1 MYFIKNY
8 KKGVEDSRI
17 KTDMVKEVEL
27 VFNTSNTSTKLS
39 NCAQRYEIKKKKAN
53 YMERTQPVVVCSVC
67 GEPGAGSS
75 PFSAA

>member
-1 MYFIKNY
+1 VYFIKNY

-39 NCAQRYEIKKKKAN
+39 NCAQRYEIFKKKGKLHGKNTASG
-53 YMERTQPVVVCSVC
+53 SVC